1 MARTARNSK
10 LDTRSARLK
19 LASRREPY
27 WTALSGG
34 CHVGYRCTPS
44 GGGTWIGRYRDNATG
59 KRHFDALGAADDI
72 RDADGITVFSFAH
85 AQTRAREFFDRKA
98 REMAG
103 DLAPDDGTLTVEVAC
118 KTYMVDYARRGGR
131 GSAQTQSV
139 INSHIL
145 PALGAVAVSK
155 LTRKRVADWLDGI
168 ASEAPRVRRRKDAD
182 KPAFRKGKAGTE
194 SKRQRKSTANRVLTV
209 LKAAL
214 NFVHSEGR
222 VSCRP
227 VWGLVKPFRAV
238 DAARLRYLSDDEARR
253 LVNACEPEFR
263 DLVTAALVTGCRY
276 GELSRF
282 TTEDL
287 NPDAGAIRVRT
298 SKSDKSRHVY
308 LTDEGQTFF
317 SALALRRKPREIL
330 LNRPDGKAWRSSDQQ
345 RPLERA
351 CKAARLTPLT
361 FHELRHTYASRLV
374 MNGAPLPVVARQLGH
389 TDTRMVEK
397 HYGHMAPSYV
407 ADTVRAAFGP
417 LGFAPDKNV
426 VALTNTKRW
435 PNG

>member
-19 LASRREPY
+19 LAARREPY
-27 WTALSGG
+27 WTALSSG
-34 CHVGYRCTPS
+34 CHIGYRRTPR
-44 GGGTWIGRYRDNATG
+44 GGTWIGRYRDNATG
-59 KRHFDALGAADDI
+59 KRHFAALGPADDI

-85 AQTRAREFFDRKA
+85 AQARAREFFDRKA

-103 DLAPDDGTLTVEVAC
+103 DLVPDDGKFTVEAAC
-118 KTYMVDYARRGGR
+118 NAYMVNYARRGGR
-131 GSAQTQSV
+131 GSVQTQSA

-145 PALGAVAVSK
+145 PALGSVAVAK
-155 LTRKRVADWLDGI
+155 LTRKRVADWVDGI
-168 ASEAPRVRRRKDAD
+168 AGEPPRVRGRKGAD
-182 KPAFRKGKAGTE
+182 KPAFRKAKTGAD

-214 NFVHSEGR
+214 NFVHGEGL

-227 VWGLVKPFRAV
+227 VWSLVKPYRAV

-263 DLVTAALVTGCRY
+263 DLVKAALVTGCRY
-276 GELSRF
+276 GELAAF
-282 TTEDL
+282 TVEDL

-298 SKSDKSRHVY
+298 SKSGKPRHVY

-317 SALALRRKPREIL
+317 GALARRRKPRDFL
-330 LNRPDGKAWRSSDQQ
+330 LKRPDDKAWRSSDQQ
-345 RPLERA
+345 RPLARA
-351 CKAARLTPLT
+351 CKAARLSPLT

-374 MNGAPLPVVARQLGH
+374 MRGAPLPVVARQLGH
-389 TDTRMVEK
+389 SDTRMVEK

-426 VALTNTKRW
+426 VALAKPKRKARE
-435 PNG
+435 

>member
-1 MARTARNSK
+1 
-10 LDTRSARLK
+10 LK
-19 LASRREPY
+19 LATRREPY

-34 CHVGYRCTPS
+34 CHVGYRRTPK
-44 GGGTWIGRYRDNATG
+44 GGTWIGRYRDNATG
-59 KRHFDALGAADDI
+59 KRHFKALGPADDI
-72 RDADGITVFSFAH
+72 RDADGITVFSFSH
-85 AQTRAREFFDRKA
+85 AQAKAREFFDRKA

-103 DLAPDDGTLTVEVAC
+103 DLAPDDGTITVEVAC
-118 KTYMVDYARRGGR
+118 KAYMVDYERRGGR
-131 GSAQTQSV
+131 GGVQTQSA

-145 PALGAVAVSK
+145 PALGSVAVAK
-155 LTRKRVADWLDGI
+155 LTRKRVADWVDGI
-168 ASEAPRVRRRKDAD
+168 ANESPRVRGRKNAT
-182 KPAFRKGKAGTE
+182 KPAFRKGKAGAE

-214 NFVHSEGR
+214 NFVHGEGR

-227 VWGLVKPFRAV
+227 VWGLVKPYRAV

-263 DLVTAALVTGCRY
+263 DLVKAALVTGCRY
-276 GELSRF
+276 GELARF
-282 TTEDL
+282 MTEDL

-298 SKSDKSRHVY
+298 SKSDKQRHVY

-317 SALALRRKPREIL
+317 ATLARRRKPREML
-330 LNRPDGKAWRSSDQQ
+330 LKRPDGKAWRSSDQQ

-389 TDTRMVEK
+389 SDTRMVEK
-397 HYGHMAPSYV
+397 HYGHMAPSYI

-417 LGFAPDKNV
+417 VGFAPDKNV
-426 VALTNTKRW
+426 VPLAKTKRKAA
-435 PNG
+435 G

>member
-19 LASRREPY
+19 LAVRREPY

-34 CHVGYRCTPS
+34 CHVGYRRTPK
-44 GGGTWIGRYRDNATG
+44 GGTWIGRYRDNATG
-59 KRHFDALGAADDI
+59 KRHFDALGPADDI

-103 DLAPDDGTLTVEVAC
+103 DLAPDDGKLTVEDAC
-118 KTYMVDYARRGGR
+118 SAYMVDYAGRGGR
-131 GSAQTQSV
+131 ASAQTQSA

-145 PALGAVAVSK
+145 PSLGSVPVAK
-155 LTRKRVADWLDGI
+155 LTRKRIADWVDGM
-168 ASEAPRVRRRKDAD
+168 ARETPHVRGRKGATT
-182 KPAFRKGKAGTE
+182 PAFRKGKAGAE

-209 LKAAL
+209 LKATL
-214 NFVHSEGR
+214 NFVHGEGR

-227 VWGLVKPFRAV
+227 VWGLIKPYRAV

-263 DLVTAALVTGCRY
+263 DLVKAALVTGCRY
-276 GELSRF
+276 SELARF
-282 TTEDL
+282 TADDL

-298 SKSDKSRHVY
+298 SKSDKPRHVY

-317 SALALRRKPREIL
+317 AALARRRKPREIL
-330 LNRPDGKAWRSSDQQ
+330 LKRPDGKAWRSSDQQ

-351 CKAARLTPLT
+351 CKAARLEPLT

-389 TDTRMVEK
+389 SDTRMVEK

-426 VALTNTKRW
+426 VALAKLKR
-435 PNG
+435 NSTA